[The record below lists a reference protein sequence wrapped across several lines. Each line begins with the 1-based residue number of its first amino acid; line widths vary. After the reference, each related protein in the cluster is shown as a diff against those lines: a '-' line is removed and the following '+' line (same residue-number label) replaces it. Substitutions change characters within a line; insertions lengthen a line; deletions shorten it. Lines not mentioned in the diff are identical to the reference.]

1 MHNTYST
8 YASLFTETPNA
19 AVAFDRWMAER
30 IQGQEAAEEI
40 KNELRDFLKQDNV
53 RLSAAV
59 DAYDSDIKEGQIRI
73 LSKRFTDDPDVIPYV
88 VVLERWNKDM
98 WLVAPFS
105 QYGTPATP
113 GEMKTGLDIYGL
125 RVLQAWNARTVQPCL
140 LEKSWL
146 CREVGDALRKQALA
160 LFRHEFGGKE
170 LPADFSAERGSPIIF
185 EADPRCD
192 FQAESIA
199 RLRPLST
206 AVKATERILS
216 ELEEAKSTSE
226 NEDLKSG
233 ILRIDFMRSSVL
245 DTDDYALA
253 AGDAEKQKTED
264 YSVGDD
270 ELSVTH
276 SPEEKVSIFTFYDQD
291 DKPEVSYDGY
301 GLLGGEVE
309 FLGTFKDG
317 TLRVPTVC
325 IKEGFQ
331 IVDSDGN
338 AVKVT
343 PRG

>member
-1 MHNTYST
+1 MNNAYST
-8 YASLFTETPNA
+8 YASLFTATPDA
-19 AVAFDRWMAER
+19 AVTFDRWMAER

-40 KNELRDFLKQDNV
+40 KNELRNFPKQDNA

-73 LSKRFTDDPDVIPYV
+73 LSKRFTDDPDVVPYV
-88 VVLERWNKDM
+88 VVLERWNEGM

-113 GEMKTGLDIYGL
+113 GEMMTGLDIHGL

-146 CREVGDALRKQALA
+146 CREIGDALRKQALA
-160 LFRHEFGGKE
+160 LFRHELGGKE
-170 LPADFSAERGSPIIF
+170 LPADFSAERGSSIIF

-192 FQAESIA
+192 YQAESIA

-206 AVKATERILS
+206 AVKATERILN
-216 ELEEAKSTSE
+216 ELEETEEATEQGK
-226 NEDLKSG
+226 LKPG
-233 ILRIDFMRSSVL
+233 ILRINFTRPSVL

-270 ELSVTH
+270 SLSVTH
-276 SPEEKVSIFTFYDQD
+276 SAEEKVSIFTFYDQD
-291 DKPEVSYDGY
+291 DKPDVSYDGY
-301 GLLGGEVE
+301 GLLGEEVE

>member
-1 MHNTYST
+1 MNNTYST
-8 YASLFTETPNA
+8 YASLFTETPDA
-19 AVAFDRWMAER
+19 AVAFDHWMAER
-30 IQGQEAAEEI
+30 IQGQEVAAEI
-40 KNELRDFLKQDNV
+40 LKELRTFPKQDNA

-73 LSKRFTDDPDVIPYV
+73 LSKRFTDDPDVVPYV
-88 VVLERWNKDM
+88 VVLERWNESM

-113 GEMKTGLDIYGL
+113 GEMKTGIDMHGL
-125 RVLQAWNARTVQPCL
+125 RVVQAWNARTVQPCL

-146 CREVGDALRKQALA
+146 CREIGDALRKQALV

-192 FQAESIA
+192 YQAESIA

-216 ELEEAKSTSE
+216 ELEEAKNTSE
-226 NEDLKSG
+226 NEGLKSG
-233 ILRIDFMRSSVL
+233 ILSIDFTRPLAL
-245 DTDDYALA
+245 DADDYALA
-253 AGDAEKQKTED
+253 AGDAEKQKTEV
-264 YSVGDD
+264 YSVGDV

-291 DKPEVSYDGY
+291 DKLDVSYDGY

-317 TLRVPTVC
+317 MLRVPTVC
-325 IKEGFQ
+325 IKKGFQ
-331 IVDSDGN
+331 IVDSEGN